1 MKHQLPAISDLYDVT
16 AQDFLSNFNTLDDN
30 IMKELSHSFVR
41 LSLTPIIE
49 SFYRQISD
57 IPTMRKTN
65 VILEHLD
72 AL

>member
-49 SFYRQISD
+49 SFLSSD
-57 IPTMRKTN
+57 FRYSNNKKN
-65 VILEHLD
+65 
-72 AL
+72 